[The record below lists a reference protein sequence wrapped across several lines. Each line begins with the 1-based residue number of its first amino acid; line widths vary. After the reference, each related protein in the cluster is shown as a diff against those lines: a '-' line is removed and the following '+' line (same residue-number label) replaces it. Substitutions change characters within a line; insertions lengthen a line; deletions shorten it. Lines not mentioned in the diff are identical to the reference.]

1 MINSIHF
8 WQHATV
14 LLQGDLASS
23 SFKGFWVCKLAQV
36 WLKQAGPAFM
46 IQVRVLFS

>member
-1 MINSIHF
+1 MINSTHF
-8 WQHATV
+8 WQYATV

-36 WLKQAGPAFM
+36 WILIERPG
-46 IQVRVLFS
+46 LFL